1 MIHQNRSLDKLSQI
15 MAMGLIGIGLWLIY
29 LAVSWGLADLFVK
42 QANYDLQ
49 QWEKRGKITQESWK
63 SIYTGL
69 TKARLLDNNNPKILE
84 SYASAYYILYN
95 SAEKRILIQE
105 ALNYYLKAVQQKPV
119 SAYIWANIAII
130 KFRLRQYDAQ
140 FIVALE
146 NASVLGAWVPFVQ
159 HAIAEVG
166 LAAWYRLPKK
176 FRKKGRTV
184 IFATVERGMRK
195 QARLMMTLIKRH
207 KRKYVMCIYGRQKK
221 VFADFCRVN

>member
-1 MIHQNRSLDKLSQI
+1 
-15 MAMGLIGIGLWLIY
+15 MAIGLIGIILCLIY
-29 LAVSWGLADLFVK
+29 FAVSWGFADLFVK

-49 QWEKRGKITQESWK
+49 QWEKQGRISQDSWK
-63 SIYTGL
+63 SIHTML
-69 TKARLLDNNNPKILE
+69 AKARYLEPYNPEILE
-84 SYASAYYILYN
+84 SQGTAYYQLYRYG
-95 SAEKRILIQE
+95 AVKKIVLQQT
-105 ALNYYLKAVQQKPV
+105 LNYYLKAVQQKPV

-140 FIVALE
+140 FLAALE
-146 NASVLGAWVPFVQ
+146 NAYILGAWVPFVQ

-221 VFADFCRVN
+221 VFAKFCRVN